1 MVLRGSG
8 MGMAMAAAARWS
20 LKLEEEGWDG
30 NDEFIPEA
38 RKLREVSVII
48 GGVAKRMRVVS
59 LRRS

>member
-1 MVLRGSG
+1 
-8 MGMAMAAAARWS
+8 MGKAMAAAARWS

-30 NDEFIPEA
+30 NDELIPEA
-38 RKLREVSVII
+38 RRLREVSVII

>member
-1 MVLRGSG
+1 
-8 MGMAMAAAARWS
+8 MGKAMAAAARWS

-38 RKLREVSVII
+38 RRLREVSVII